1 MLSCK
6 QASRLI
12 SQSLDRPLSWRERFS
27 LRLHLVLCDMCTQ
40 FRHHLHTMRMAVRQL
55 TRRIEQD
62 ESLVLPQEAR
72 SRIAESIAASRN

>member
-40 FRHHLHTMRMAVRQL
+40 FRHQLYTMRMAVRKL

-62 ESLVLPQEAR
+62 ESLVLPQQAR
-72 SRIAESIAASRN
+72 ARIAESISAGH